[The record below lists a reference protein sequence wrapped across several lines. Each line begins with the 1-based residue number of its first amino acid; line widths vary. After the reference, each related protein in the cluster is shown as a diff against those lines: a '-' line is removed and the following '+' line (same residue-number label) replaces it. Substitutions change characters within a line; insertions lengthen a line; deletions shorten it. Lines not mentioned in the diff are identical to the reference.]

1 MLRGTMPDALAHY
14 TLHLVQA
21 IAHQKK
27 FKINFR
33 NLLTKKLCVSEH
45 ACNIKFQDV
54 AKFSKILAAFK

>member
-33 NLLTKKLCVSEH
+33 NH
-45 ACNIKFQDV
+45 FDQ
-54 AKFSKILAAFK
+54 KIVGK